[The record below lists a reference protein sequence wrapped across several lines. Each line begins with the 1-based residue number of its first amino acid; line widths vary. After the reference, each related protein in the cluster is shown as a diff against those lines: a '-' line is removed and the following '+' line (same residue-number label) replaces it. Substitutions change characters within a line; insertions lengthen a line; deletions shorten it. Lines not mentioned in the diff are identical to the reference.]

1 MSEEG
6 VIVPPPVIDFARRI
20 KDTLKHVEPLVDE
33 ARAPILHYQRT
44 VADIW
49 GMLDHVETAF
59 SGSGLPPAIVEGHLG
74 RLYLMA
80 LVNLVETFERFLKE
94 AAAVCVDT
102 LAKLVVDDRFDG
114 FPIQGSSLASHFGAE
129 TLGKSLCESSVW
141 LDCAEINKRFRKL
154 LSDPFG
160 ATGAPFDLF
169 PKAPQQPA
177 GECWR
182 FEVMTLIWQI
192 RHTTI
197 HNVGVITRSDAV
209 KLSVMAKEAVT
220 PAVVLTPTR
229 ADLGFLKQFLD
240 DTTEVFNKRIAE
252 RLATLLTTIHAQAPT
267 LPVPADAATH
277 LTRLFQFSVT
287 VAGVVGILPPP

>member
-1 MSEEG
+1 M
-6 VIVPPPVIDFARRI
+6 PLPVIDFARKI
-20 KDTLKHVEPLVDE
+20 KDILGHVEALVDE
-33 ARAPILHYQRT
+33 ARAPILHYRRT
-44 VADIW
+44 VADVW

-59 SGSGLPPAIVEGHLG
+59 SSSGLPPAIVEPHLG

-80 LVNLVETFERFLKE
+80 LVDLVETFERFLKE
-94 AAAVCVDT
+94 AAAVCVDN
-102 LAKLVVDDRFDG
+102 LAELVVDDRFDG
-114 FPIQGSSLASHFGAE
+114 FPIQGSSLASHFGAG

-169 PKAPQQPA
+169 PKAPQQPVD
-177 GECWR
+177 ECWR
-182 FEVMTLIWQI
+182 FEVMTLVWQI

-209 KLSVMAKEAVT
+209 KLSVMAKEKVK
-220 PAVVLTPTR
+220 PAVMLMPTR

-240 DTTEVFNKRIAE
+240 DTTEVSNKRIAE
-252 RLATLLTTIHAQAPT
+252 RLATLLTTVHAQAPT
-267 LPVPADAATH
+267 LLVPADVANR
-277 LTRLFQFSVT
+277 LTELFQFSVT
-287 VAGVVGILPPP
+287 VSGVVGVLPP

>member
-1 MSEEG
+1 
-6 VIVPPPVIDFARRI
+6 VPPPVIDFARKI
-20 KDTLKHVEPLVDE
+20 KDILKHVEPLVDE
-33 ARAPILHYQRT
+33 ARAPILHYRRT

-59 SGSGLPPAIVEGHLG
+59 GSSGIPEAVVDRHLD

-80 LVNLVETFERFLKE
+80 VVNLVETFERFLKE
-94 AAAVCVDT
+94 AAAVCVDH

-141 LDCAEINKRFRKL
+141 LDCSEINKRFRKL

-169 PKAPQQPA
+169 PTSRQQPSD
-177 GECWR
+177 ECWR
-182 FEVMTLIWQI
+182 FEVMTLVWQI
-192 RHTTI
+192 RHTTV

-220 PAVVLTPTR
+220 PAVILAPTR
-229 ADLGFLKQFLD
+229 ADLVFLKQFLD

-252 RLATLLTTIHAQAPT
+252 RLAALLTTIHAQAPT
-267 LPVPADAATH
+267 LLAPADVANR
-277 LTRLFQFSVT
+277 LTELFDLSVT
-287 VAGVVGILPPP
+287 IAGVAGVVPP